1 LNDILHATDHFEPAL
16 ALEASHDILSKVGAP
31 YFVRRSHQYALSS
44 AIALLA
50 DAATLIAGLVLRRR
64 RLLAIG
70 VGWLLILIVAS
81 ALQFG
86 AASIGSVVYGLRPAN
101 SRRPPWAQSLS
112 LSWSRS

>member
-16 ALEASHDILSKVGAP
+16 ALEASHDILSKDGAP
-31 YFVRRSHQYALSS
+31 YFVRRSHQYALAS

-70 VGWLLILIVAS
+70 V
-81 ALQFG
+81 
-86 AASIGSVVYGLRPAN
+86 VYGLRPAN
-101 SRRPPWAQSLS
+101 GRRPPWAQSLS